1 MNTAI
6 EIIITYKLEII
17 VALLTM
23 IILYLL
29 YYVYE
34 KESYYNKNLRSI
46 ASVVEELNRD
56 IFQLQNKLSETTRK
70 IDYSKRNMSDEEIYQ
85 EIERTVYDMTK
96 PLILTIQE
104 LKQTSLSNVTEL
116 EKRIAYLE
124 NGVKQIN
131 IPSSLHAKDD
141 EKVISLYN
149 QGVSIDT
156 IAKELHLSKT
166 EIEFILKINKI
177 K

>member
-1 MNTAI
+1 MDN
-6 EIIITYKLEII
+6 IINIIFTYKLEII
-17 VALLTM
+17 VALLSI

-29 YYVYE
+29 YFVYE
-34 KESYYNKNLRSI
+34 KESYYNRNLRSM
-46 ASVVEELNRD
+46 ASVIEELNRD
-56 IFQLQNKLSETTRK
+56 IFQLQNKLTETVKK
-70 IDYSKRNMSDEEIYQ
+70 IEYTKRNMSDEEIYQ

-96 PLILTIQE
+96 PLVLTIQE
-104 LKQTSLSNVTEL
+104 LQQSGLGNISEL

-149 QGVSIDT
+149 QGVSVET